1 MKAPAYIVCA
11 AVLAA
16 TTGSS
21 AWAATCADRDA
32 VVSRLEQR
40 FDETAVAYAM
50 SDSKNVMEVYASSG
64 MRTWSI
70 LVTLPDTGLTC
81 LAASGKGQVQLDQTL
96 SMM

>member
-1 MKAPAYIVCA
+1 MKTPTHLVCA
-11 AVLAA
+11 ALLF
-16 TTGSS
+16 TMTGTS

-50 SDSKNVMEVYASSG
+50 SDSRNVMEVYASSG

>member
-1 MKAPAYIVCA
+1 
-11 AVLAA
+11 
-16 TTGSS
+16 
-21 AWAATCADRDA
+21 
-32 VVSRLEQR
+32 
-40 FDETAVAYAM
+40 M